1 MARFR
6 FELQSVLEQ
15 REREERARQRVVA
28 ELERERV
35 SIEGEIRS
43 CRELAMSE
51 SSDLR
56 ARLVPGEAVDLD
68 AVRVQASASLGVLAR
83 AQAAVVRLAGVYERL
98 DRARLELLEAATARR
113 AVELLRDRR
122 LEAWKRD
129 ELRREQLVL
138 DDLTNAARFGGGRE
152 GGGAG
157 SASLIGGER

>member
-1 MARFR
+1 
-6 FELQSVLEQ
+6 
-15 REREERARQRVVA
+15 
-28 ELERERV
+28 
-35 SIEGEIRS
+35 
-43 CRELAMSE
+43 
-51 SSDLR
+51 
-56 ARLVPGEAVDLD
+56 
-68 AVRVQASASLGVLAR
+68 R

-138 DDLTNAARFGGGRE
+138 DDLTNADRFGGGRE